1 MKQLLIRN
9 WILLALASLIIPG
22 ITAIVLV
29 TLRTINVEYDQWQQ
43 LFRTALVIH
52 VDLSVYIWMVTG
64 ILLMLSLTENI
75 ADKIQKNA
83 YYLAMVGAIL
93 ISIAAFIDKPTPL
106 LNNYIPVL
114 ESVWFFIGLGVFSL
128 AALIVS
134 IAALKPNTSL
144 SAKIMSLLYIISVLI
159 TLDSFLNLEPGQD
172 NYYEYLF
179 WGGGHILQLAVCML
193 MLNIWVKLH
202 NLNGSEINSKLQNSI
217 YFVMFAP
224 VFYALYVHSVFEVDS
239 SDYRSGMTN
248 MMIWGNGIAPIM
260 LAIIVLTNT
269 KLASLKSVP
278 NISMYSSIFMFMAGG
293 LIAMYISGINTIIP
307 AHYHGSIVGVTLA
320 IMALIYYSLT
330 ELGYSLSMPRLA
342 FAQPLIY
349 TLGQLMHISGLAI
362 SGSNGAARK
371 TMGEAGNLAQSTD
384 ISLFLTRIGGLVAVL
399 GGIIFIVVVYK
410 SIKVVQKDSGISVE

>member
-1 MKQLLIRN
+1 
-9 WILLALASLIIPG
+9 
-22 ITAIVLV
+22 
-29 TLRTINVEYDQWQQ
+29 
-43 LFRTALVIH
+43 
-52 VDLSVYIWMVTG
+52 
-64 ILLMLSLTENI
+64 
-75 ADKIQKNA
+75 
-83 YYLAMVGAIL
+83 
-93 ISIAAFIDKPTPL
+93 
-106 LNNYIPVL
+106 
-114 ESVWFFIGLGVFSL
+114 
-128 AALIVS
+128 
-134 IAALKPNTSL
+134 
-144 SAKIMSLLYIISVLI
+144 MSLLYIISVLI